1 MTHEDKFSRNPR
13 APRKLVPS
21 ETRFL
26 LTSTGAGAGAGSQLP
41 PSRSLTPLANDSALL
56 SLSLREF
63 DVDFETFLRRFV
75 WSIEAL
81 LANMWK
87 IHGVPRAVAQQL
99 RIRFLP
105 DLASGSSR
113 VLSRDLAPAY
123 KNAIAGSR
131 AGSGKGPNPGVLWL
145 VRKVSLRAEIKPGEP
160 TFVGGGD
167 NTLGGMQTWK
177 TAI

>member
-26 LTSTGAGAGAGSQLP
+26 LTSTGAGAGAGAGSQLP
-41 PSRSLTPLANDSALL
+41 PSRSLTRLANDSALL
-56 SLSLREF
+56 SLTLRED

-99 RIRFLP
+99 HILY
-105 DLASGSSR
+105 DSSQIWR
-113 VLSRDLAPAY
+113 QAPHVCCH
-123 KNAIAGSR
+123 AIWDPFTR
-131 AGSGKGPNPGVLWL
+131 KLWL
-145 VRKVSLRAEIKPGEP
+145 GSVLAAERALIWAFQG
-160 TFVGGGD
+160 
-167 NTLGGMQTWK
+167 W
-177 TAI
+177 